1 MTGTEERGV
10 AGAPTSPSADFRLD
24 LDRVS
29 FVGDDLLRPECVLAT
44 RAGTLHV
51 PDWRGGVVRIDRDG
65 RRTAIGC
72 AATKEEAR
80 FLPNGLVLLRDG
92 SYLFANLGIDG
103 GIWRLHADGRC
114 EPWLTALDGVA
125 LPAVNFVW
133 MDERERIW
141 FTVMFRS
148 HAGAG
153 RHGFRADIA
162 DAYVGLVDGIDRPHT
177 ARIAGEGIFTANECR
192 IGLDGRHLYVN
203 ETFVGRLCRFP
214 LADDG
219 SLGPREV
226 FAQFDEDTFPDGL
239 TLDADGAFWVT
250 GVGAN
255 KIVRVLPDGTWQVV
269 AEDLDAAHMA
279 RVRAA
284 VRDGTLDRALLYDN
298 HARVLPNV
306 TSLAFGGPDLRT
318 AYLGS
323 VSGTRIA
330 AFRSPVAGAAPV
342 HWNW

>member
-1 MTGTEERGV
+1 MTNATG
-10 AGAPTSPSADFRLD
+10 FRLD
-24 LDRVS
+24 LDDVS
-29 FVGDDLLRPECVLAT
+29 FVGEGLLRPECVLAT

-51 PDWRGGVVRIDRDG
+51 PDWRGGVVRIDSDG
-65 RRTAIGC
+65 QRSAIGC
-72 AATKEEAR
+72 APTKEDAR

-92 SYLFANLGIDG
+92 SYLFANLGVDG
-103 GIWRLHADGRC
+103 GIWRLHADGGC
-114 EPWLTALDGVA
+114 EPWLTTLDGVA
-125 LPAVNFVW
+125 LPPVNFVW
-133 MDERERIW
+133 MDDRERIW

-162 DAYVGLVDGIDRPHT
+162 DAYVALADGVDRPHT
-177 ARIAGEGIFTANECR
+177 ARIAGEGIYTANECR
-192 IGLDGRHLYVN
+192 IGGDGRHLYVN
-203 ETFVGRLCRFP
+203 ETFASRLCRFA

-219 SLGPREV
+219 TLGRREV
-226 FAQFDEDTFPDGL
+226 LAQFDEDTFPDGL
-239 TLDADGAFWVT
+239 TLDAEGAFWIT

-255 KIVRVLPDGTWQVV
+255 KIIRVHPDGRWHLV

-330 AFRSPVAGAAPV
+330 SFRSPVAGARPV
-342 HWNW
+342 HWDW

>member
-1 MTGTEERGV
+1 MTRE
-10 AGAPTSPSADFRLD
+10 AFRLD
-24 LDRVS
+24 LDSVT
-29 FVGDDLLRPECVLAT
+29 FVGDGLLRPECVLAT
-44 RAGTLHV
+44 RAGVLHV
-51 PDWRGGVVRIDRDG
+51 PDWRGGVMRIDPDG
-65 RRTAIGC
+65 RQTAIGC
-72 AATKEEAR
+72 AARKEDAR

-92 SYLFANLGIDG
+92 SHLFANLGIDG
-103 GIWRLHADGRC
+103 GIWHLHADGRC
-114 EPWLTALDGVA
+114 EPWLTELDGA
-125 LPAVNFVW
+125 PLPAVNFVW

-162 DAYVGLVDGIDRPHT
+162 DAYVGLVDSVDRPLT

-203 ETFVGRLCRFP
+203 ETFVSQLCRFA

-219 SLGPREV
+219 TLGPREV

-239 TLDADGAFWVT
+239 TLDAEGALWVT

-255 KIVRVLPDGTWQVV
+255 KVVRVLPDGTWHIV
-269 AEDLDAAHMA
+269 AQDLDPAHMTK
-279 RVRAA
+279 VRTA
-284 VRDGTLDRALLYDN
+284 VRDGSLDRALLYDN
-298 HARVLPNV
+298 RARVLPNV

-330 AFRSPVAGAAPV
+330 VFRSPVAGARPV
-342 HWNW
+342 HWDW

>member
-1 MTGTEERGV
+1 MCPTGAAAWCASIPT
-10 AGAPTSPSADFRLD
+10 AGQ
-24 LDRVS
+24 
-29 FVGDDLLRPECVLAT
+29 
-44 RAGTLHV
+44 
-51 PDWRGGVVRIDRDG
+51 
-65 RRTAIGC
+65 TAIGC
-72 AATKEEAR
+72 APTKEDAR

-92 SYLFANLGIDG
+92 SYLFANLDADG
-103 GIWRLHADGRC
+103 GIWRLYADGRC
-114 EPWLTALDGVA
+114 DPWLTTLDGVA

-162 DAYVGLVDGIDRPHT
+162 DAYVGLVDSVDTPHT
-177 ARIAGEGIFTANECR
+177 ARIAGDGIFTANECR

-203 ETFVGRLCRFP
+203 ETFANQLCRFA

-219 SLGPREV
+219 TLGPREV

-239 TLDADGAFWVT
+239 TLDSEGALWIT

-255 KIVRVLPDGTWQVV
+255 KIVRVQPDGTWHIV
-269 AEDLDAAHMA
+269 AQDLDAAHMTK
-279 RVRAA
+279 VRAA
-284 VRDGTLDRALLYDN
+284 VRDGSLGRALLYDN
-298 HARVLPNV
+298 HARVLPNI
-306 TSLAFGGPDLRT
+306 TSLAFGGADLRT

-323 VSGTRIA
+323 VSGTRLA
-330 AFRSPVAGAAPV
+330 VFRSPVAGAAPV